1 MALLAT
7 IKRDEQPQVRRHFHD
22 VSGQLFVTVVE
33 GGRNLTDHL
42 DRQFDDT
49 TSPLRAFWRFA
60 SRSSFAVAV
69 LLPPGNAHRGGSPR
83 TLPLGNCE
91 PESVADQRGG
101 GTPALSI
108 T

>member
-60 SRSSFAVAV
+60 SRSSFAVAG
-69 LLPPGNAHRGGSPR
+69 LAATRQCSSRWLPKDAPIGQ
-83 TLPLGNCE
+83 L
-91 PESVADQRGG
+91 
-101 GTPALSI
+101 
-108 T
+108 